1 MPDRNPRKT
10 WRLAFIPE
18 AVRADLKRR
27 LEAHVAAHWK
37 DRCREVQVRFR
48 GVFAY
53 VDALPVRQFFMPGLT
68 PEQRAQIE
76 ATPTHLCRLR
86 YQGRPDSLG
95 FAFYKY
101 SDERY
106 EDSFL
111 PNGSFNGTPE
121 ECFDCAASVYLNE

>member
-1 MPDRNPRKT
+1 MADRKPKKR
-10 WRLAFIPE
+10 WRLASIPE
-18 AVRADLKRR
+18 PVRADLKRR
-27 LEAHVAAHWK
+27 LEAHAAVHWK
-37 DRCREVQVRFR
+37 ARCRKVQVRFR
-48 GVFAY
+48 GIFAY
-53 VDALPVRQFFMPGLT
+53 VDALPVRHFFMPGLT
-68 PEQRAQIE
+68 AEQRAQIE

-86 YQGRPDSLG
+86 YQGRPDSWG

-121 ECFDCAASVYLNE
+121 ECFDCAANVYLNE

>member
-1 MPDRNPRKT
+1 MADRKS
-10 WRLAFIPE
+10 IPE
-18 AVRADLKRR
+18 AVRVNLKRR

-37 DRCREVQVRFR
+37 DRCREVRLRFR

-53 VDALPVRQFFMPGLT
+53 IDALPVRHFLMPGLT
-68 PEQRAQIE
+68 EKQRARIE

-86 YQGRPDSLG
+86 YQSRPDSWG

-101 SDERY
+101 SDECY

-111 PNGSFNGTPE
+111 PNGYFSGTPE
-121 ECFDCAASVYLNE
+121 ECFDCAAGVYLNE